1 MEAEE
6 GKSLLY
12 RLSYVTVGYFR
23 DGGGKTNQRKK

>member
-12 RLSYVTVGYFR
+12 ILLDVTVGYFR
-23 DGGGKTNQRKK
+23 DGGGKTNQRNK

>member
-12 RLSYVTVGYFR
+12 KMFYVTVGYFR